1 MKRRIARFF
10 AVWLFLG
17 SLFPQT
23 DLEELCKVP
32 MLWIHYQTEHAELS
46 VSAYLQLHYSSEVG
60 EDCPAHDSLPMQK
73 HAHAPLSLFFV
84 PFEAPFFLP
93 APLLHAEAVAF
104 VAFRQAHY
112 RFQPE
117 NALFSPPKFLFV

>member
-1 MKRRIARFF
+1 MKRHIARFF

-46 VSAYLQLHYSSEVG
+46 LNEFLQLHYGSKAG

-73 HAHAPLSLFFV
+73 HAHTCQSILFV
-84 PFEAPFFLP
+84 PLEVPFVLP
-93 APLLHAEAVAF
+93 APLSCTEPIAF
-104 VAFRQAHY
+104 VAFRQDHY

-117 NALFSPPKFLFV
+117 NALFSPPKVAV

>member
-32 MLWIHYQTEHAELS
+32 LLLVHYQTAHADMS
-46 VSAYLQLHYSSEVG
+46 FMTYLQTHYS
-60 EDCPAHDSLPMQK
+60 EDATHSDCAHDTLPMQK
-73 HAHAPLSLFFV
+73 HAHAPLSLLFV
-84 PFEAPFFLP
+84 PL
-93 APLLHAEAVAF
+93 AF
-104 VAFRQAHY
+104 VAVLPALPTEAQNMPYGVFRQADY

-117 NALFSPPKFLFV
+117 NALFSPPKFHLI